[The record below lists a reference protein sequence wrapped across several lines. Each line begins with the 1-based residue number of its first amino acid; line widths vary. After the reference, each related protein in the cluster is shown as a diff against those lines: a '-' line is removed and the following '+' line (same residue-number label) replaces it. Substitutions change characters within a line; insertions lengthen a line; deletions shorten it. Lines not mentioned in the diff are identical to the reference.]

1 MTMSREEHGRVDAIL
16 DCGFGASTSS

>member
-1 MTMSREEHGRVDAIL
+1 MSREEHGRVDAIL